1 MHSDMNKMFKTSN
14 VKSEFLPKEVGGQS
28 LVPRVELIGKD

>member
-28 LVPRVELIGKD
+28 PVPRVELIGKD